1 MGGGLREGMDTLA
14 LLGGPPVRASWLP
27 YARQTIE
34 SDDVDA
40 VGRALTADWITQ
52 GPAIADFERALA
64 AHAGVAHAVA
74 VANGTAALEA
84 ACWAAGVQ
92 PDDEVIT
99 TPLTF
104 AATANAIVHQ
114 GGRPVFADVEART
127 LNLDAA
133 TVKRVASSRTRALF
147 AVDFAG
153 LPCDY
158 DALLSIARE
167 HGWITVADAA
177 HSLGGAYRGRP
188 VGALADMT
196 VLSFHPAK
204 LITTGEGGAVL
215 TDRNHLAERLR
226 RVRHHGLHYPDAQ
239 TPWRNEIAEPGHNF
253 RITDFQAALGS
264 SQLAKLPRFRAA
276 RERLAQRY
284 RERLA
289 TMEWLELPAL
299 PEERQ
304 HGWHLFVVLLRP
316 ERLAAD
322 QDTILRALRAENIGV
337 MLHYPLVHLHPFYR
351 ARFGSAP
358 GLCPRAEGLERRLVT
373 LPLFPLMT
381 DADQDDVIA
390 ALAKVLGHFAR

>member
-1 MGGGLREGMDTLA
+1 MDTLA

-27 YARQTIE
+27 YARQTVE
-34 SDDVDA
+34 RDDVEA
-40 VGRALTADWITQ
+40 VSRAVAADWITQ
-52 GPAIADFERALA
+52 GPAIAEFERALA

-92 PDDEVIT
+92 ADDEVIT

-104 AATANAIVHQ
+104 AATANAVVHQ
-114 GGRPVFADVEART
+114 GGRPVFADVDART

-133 TVKRVASSRTRALF
+133 SVKRVASERTRALIG
-147 AVDFAG
+147 VDFAG
-153 LPCDY
+153 LPCEWDEL
-158 DALLSIARE
+158 ASVASA
-167 HGWITVADAA
+167 HGWLTIADAA
-177 HSLGGAYRGRP
+177 HSLGGAYHGRP

-215 TDRNHLAERLR
+215 TDRADLAERLR
-226 RVRHHGLHYPDAQ
+226 RVRHHGLHYPDAKM
-239 TPWRNEIAEPGHNF
+239 PWRNEIAEPGHNF

-264 SQLAKLPRFRAA
+264 SQLAKLSRLRAA
-276 RERLAQRY
+276 RERLARRY

-289 TMEWLELPAL
+289 PMEWLELPAL
-299 PEERQ
+299 PDGLQ

-316 ERLAAD
+316 ERLSAD

-358 GLCPRAEGLERRLVT
+358 GLCPRAEALEERLVT

-381 DADQDDVIA
+381 DADLDDVVT
-390 ALAKVLGHFAR
+390 ALAKVLGHFER

>member
-1 MGGGLREGMDTLA
+1 MDTLA
-14 LLGGPPVRASWLP
+14 VLGGPPVRASWLP
-27 YARQTIE
+27 YARQTVE
-34 SDDVDA
+34 GDDVAA
-40 VGRALTADWITQ
+40 VTRTLTADWITQ
-52 GPAIADFERALA
+52 GPAIAEFERALA

-84 ACWAAGVQ
+84 AAYAAGIG
-92 PDDEVIT
+92 PGDEVIT

-104 AATANAIVHQ
+104 AATANAVVHE
-114 GGRPVFADVEART
+114 GGRPVFADVEPRT
-127 LNLDAA
+127 LNIDAA
-133 TVKRVASSRTRALF
+133 TLEGVASSRTRALF

-158 DALLSIARE
+158 DALLPIARK

-177 HSLGGAYRGRP
+177 HSLGGAYRGRA

-215 TDRNHLAERLR
+215 TDRADLAERLR
-226 RVRHHGLHYPDAQ
+226 RVRHHGLHYPDAKM
-239 TPWRNEIAEPGHNF
+239 PWRNEIAEAGHNF

-264 SQLAKLPRFRAA
+264 SQLAKLPRFRDA
-276 RERLAQRY
+276 RARLAQRY
-284 RERLA
+284 RDRLK

-299 PEERQ
+299 PQERG
-304 HGWHLFVVLLRP
+304 HGWHLFVVLLRL

-351 ARFGSAP
+351 ARFGYGA
-358 GLCPRAEGLERRLVT
+358 GLCPRAEDIERRLVT

-381 DADQDDVIA
+381 EADQDDVVA
-390 ALAKVLGHFAR
+390 ALAKVLGHFSR

>member
-1 MGGGLREGMDTLA
+1 MDTLA

-27 YARQTIE
+27 YARQTVE
-34 SDDVDA
+34 GDDVAA
-40 VGRALTADWITQ
+40 VTRALTADWITQ

-158 DALLSIARE
+158 DALGSIARE

-215 TDRNHLAERLR
+215 TDSHHLAERLR
-226 RVRHHGLHYPDAQ
+226 RVRHHGLHYPDAK
-239 TPWRNEIAEPGHNF
+239 TPWRNEIAQPGHNF

-264 SQLAKLPRFRAA
+264 SQLAKLPRFHAA
-276 RERLAQRY
+276 RERLARRY

-289 TMEWLELPAL
+289 AMEWLELPAL
-299 PEERQ
+299 PEERE
-304 HGWHLFVVLLRP
+304 HGWHLFVVLLRRD
-316 ERLAAD
+316 RLAAD
-322 QDTILRALRAENIGV
+322 QDTVLRALRAENIGV

-351 ARFGSAP
+351 ARFGGAP
-358 GLCPRAEGLERRLVT
+358 GLCPRAEDLERRLVT